1 MCLCFHLIGQKG
13 ESRADKCRFT
23 WAPLF
28 AKHSRWMRQPQIP
41 VAVAYTLHGLSSCS
55 PGSPQGS
62 SDRPHFTQAEE
73 GVVKC
78 PLSHGESAMGQFPAQ
93 TQGAGAFC
101 RALCGHVRSIGTG
114 PRNLCL
120 IQASP
125 HHVRL
130 LDPGSPGSQF
140 RKCCLSHV
148 DVGNRNGNRQCSSAQ
163 QR

>member
-1 MCLCFHLIGQKG
+1 M
-13 ESRADKCRFT
+13 
-23 WAPLF
+23 
-28 AKHSRWMRQPQIP
+28 
-41 VAVAYTLHGLSSCS
+41 
-55 PGSPQGS
+55 
-62 SDRPHFTQAEE
+62 
-73 GVVKC
+73 VKC

-93 TQGAGAFC
+93 AQGAGAFC

-148 DVGNRNGNRQCSSAQ
+148 DVGNRNGNSSAKIEK
-163 QR
+163 RTAEKIGWHAAEMEAKAGVEAKAAAVLVLHGNVKVAGRRPGDWTRAHPPGRARGVGS